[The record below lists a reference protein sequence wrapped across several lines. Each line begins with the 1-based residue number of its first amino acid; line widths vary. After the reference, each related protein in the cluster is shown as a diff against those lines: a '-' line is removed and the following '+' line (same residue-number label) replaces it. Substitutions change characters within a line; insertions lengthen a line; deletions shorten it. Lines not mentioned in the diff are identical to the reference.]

1 MSREEK
7 IRVRLSLRGSVQ
19 GVGFRYRAR
28 HAAQMLGVTGWVTNE
43 SDGSVTME
51 LQGTRDE
58 IRRVLEMTERGMF
71 ISIESVQERQIPVLA
86 DERDFVTLDDRW

>member
-7 IRVRLSLRGSVQ
+7 IRVRLSLRGSVH

-28 HAAQMLGVTGWVTNE
+28 HAAQLLGVTGWVTNE

-51 LQGTRDE
+51 LQGTREE
-58 IRRVLEMTERGMF
+58 IGRVLELTERGMF

>member
-1 MSREEK
+1 MSREER

-28 HAAQMLGVTGWVTNE
+28 HAAQLLGVTGWVTNE

-51 LQGTRDE
+51 LQGTREE
-58 IRRVLEMTERGMF
+58 IGRVLELTERGMF

>member
-1 MSREEK
+1 MSREER
-7 IRVRLSLRGSVQ
+7 IRVHLSLRGSVQ

-28 HAAQMLGVTGWVTNE
+28 HAAQLLGVTGWVTNE
-43 SDGSVTME
+43 SDGSVSME
-51 LQGTRDE
+51 LQGTREE
-58 IRRVLEMTERGMF
+58 IGRVLEMTDRGMF

>member
-7 IRVRLSLRGSVQ
+7 IRVRLNLCGSVQ

-58 IRRVLEMTERGMF
+58 IGRVLEMTERGMF
-71 ISIESVQERQIPVLA
+71 ISIESVQERRIPVLE
-86 DERDFVTLDDRW
+86 DERDFTTLDDRW

>member
-1 MSREEK
+1 MSRDK
-7 IRVRLSLRGSVQ
+7 QIRVHLNLTGSVQ

-51 LQGTRDE
+51 LQGTRE
-58 IRRVLEMTERGMF
+58 QIERVLEMTERGMF
-71 ISIESVQERQIPVLA
+71 ISIESVRERRIPVLEE
-86 DERDFVTLDDRW
+86 EREFATLDDRW

>member
-1 MSREEK
+1 MSREER

-28 HAAQMLGVTGWVTNE
+28 HAAQLLGVTGWVTNE

-58 IRRVLEMTERGMF
+58 IRRVLELTERGMF

>member
-51 LQGTRDE
+51 LQGTREE
-58 IRRVLEMTERGMF
+58 IGRVLELTERGMF
-71 ISIESVQERQIPVLA
+71 ISIESVQKRQIPVLA

>member
-28 HAAQMLGVTGWVTNE
+28 HAAQLLGVTGWVTNE

-51 LQGTRDE
+51 LQGTREE
-58 IRRVLEMTERGMF
+58 IGRVLELTERGMF